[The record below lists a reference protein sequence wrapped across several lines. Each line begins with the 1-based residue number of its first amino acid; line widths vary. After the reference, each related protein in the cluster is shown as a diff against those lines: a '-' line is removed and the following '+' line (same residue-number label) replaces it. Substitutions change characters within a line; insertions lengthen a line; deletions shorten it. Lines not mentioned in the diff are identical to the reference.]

1 MPAAVSAPSGLLI
14 VTTNIVSSY
23 LIKNRVAAADMPGL
37 IEQVHGALSRG
48 GRVTP
53 VAALRAPAV
62 PIAKSVQRD
71 HIVCLEDG
79 RELRTLKRHLRHA
92 FGLTPQQYR
101 ERWGLPADYPMV
113 APSYSKKRRALA
125 IKLGLGTLHKP
136 ARRKARKKSA
146 AR

>member
-1 MPAAVSAPSGLLI
+1 MTTSIVSA
-14 VTTNIVSSY
+14 Y
-23 LIKNRVAAADMPGL
+23 LRKNRVAATDVPGL
-37 IEQVHGALSRG
+37 IEQVHGALSR
-48 GRVTP
+48 RSTVTTATP
-53 VAALRAPAV
+53 RPAPAV
-62 PIAKSVQRD
+62 PITKSVQRD

-79 RELRTLKRHLRHA
+79 RELKTLKRHLRHA

-125 IKLGLGTLHKP
+125 IKLGLGTLRKP
-136 ARRKARKKSA
+136 AHRKARKKSA